1 MIPMII
7 FGKPKMFKSIAV
19 LIFLLIAKNSFAQQ
33 NDVWCDITKEEMRVV
48 QQQKSAGFEL
58 KDTLAYSP
66 TSQSSKFKLFKIKVA
81 RIIYSTADSG
91 RAYLNSRQYISDCM
105 SASD

>member
-1 MIPMII
+1 MIL
-7 FGKPKMFKSIAV
+7 FGKSKVFKSIAV

-48 QQQKSAGFEL
+48 QQQKSAGLEL
-58 KDTLAYSP
+58 KDTLAYSQ
-66 TSQSSKFKLFKIKVA
+66 TSQSLKFKSFKIKAAKV
-81 RIIYSTADSG
+81 IYSTADSG
-91 RAYLNSRQYISDCM
+91 RAYLNSRQYMSDCM

>member
-1 MIPMII
+1 
-7 FGKPKMFKSIAV
+7 MFKSVAV

-58 KDTLAYSP
+58 KDTLAYSQ
-66 TSQSSKFKLFKIKVA
+66 TSQSSKFKSLDRKSVV
-81 RIIYSTADSG
+81 
-91 RAYLNSRQYISDCM
+91 
-105 SASD
+105 